1 LKSTTF
7 VVELVLK
14 RARQSAA
21 RFCMIV
27 REPAFNGFRKSMM
40 RREHDAENVM
50 LSFERSAA
58 IRQLDATGKVPV
70 T

>member
-1 LKSTTF
+1 
-7 VVELVLK
+7 
-14 RARQSAA
+14 
-21 RFCMIV
+21 MIV